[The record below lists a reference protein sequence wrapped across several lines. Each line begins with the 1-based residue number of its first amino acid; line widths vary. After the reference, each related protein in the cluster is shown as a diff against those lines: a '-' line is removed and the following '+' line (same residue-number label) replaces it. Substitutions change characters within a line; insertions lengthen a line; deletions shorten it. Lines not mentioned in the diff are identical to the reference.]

1 MGRMIIHF
9 RYSNIFLP
17 SDKSLS
23 QNKYT
28 PYALYKKYDTEC
40 LCFLIRNLAKTSGPQ
55 SIALL
60 WGSEAC
66 RESSDVDSKIEMVT
80 TFLHLL
86 SN

>member
-1 MGRMIIHF
+1 MIVHF
-9 RYSNIFLP
+9 KYSNIFLP
-17 SDKSLS
+17 SDKNLS

-28 PYALYKKYDTEC
+28 PYALYKSMTQKC
-40 LCFLIRNLAKTSGPQ
+40 LCFFIRNLAKTSGPQ
-55 SIALL
+55 SVARL

-66 RESSDVDSKIEMVT
+66 RGNSDRDGKIEMVT